1 VHYHTVRDSQTEQTL
16 ILYLAPPSFVPLRYS
31 RAIPV
36 NSVHSEIMAAA
47 AASAAALDPSNST
60 KNTLKLENV
69 DLPLP
74 LHRGIPLAN

>member
-1 VHYHTVRDSQTEQTL
+1 
-16 ILYLAPPSFVPLRYS
+16 
-31 RAIPV
+31 
-36 NSVHSEIMAAA
+36 MAAA

-74 LHRGIPLAN
+74 LRRGIPFAN

>member
-1 VHYHTVRDSQTEQTL
+1 
-16 ILYLAPPSFVPLRYS
+16 
-31 RAIPV
+31 
-36 NSVHSEIMAAA
+36 MAAA

-74 LHRGIPLAN
+74 LYRQISLAN